1 MLRALFSIWLSS
13 GATGATPAEAVAW
26 QAALDR
32 AMFSPGVIDGAWGI
46 KSQRAMREFQA
57 SRGLRVTGQP
67 DTVTWAALNPDA
79 KPALIAYTITQADI
93 ADVGPWPEGW
103 VEKSK
108 VERLGYKSVAALV
121 AERGHCSMALLGRL
135 NPTARLDALNVGDVL
150 TIPNV
155 SDAPPGLMA
164 AALQVNLV
172 CKYIR
177 ILDEA
182 GRTVG
187 LVNCSIAKHKEK
199 RPSGRCTVRVVSP
212 EPVYVFDPKM
222 WPEVKG
228 IDRKLLIP
236 PGPRNPVGLFWIGLS
251 LSGYGIHG
259 TPEPELI
266 GKTGSHGCFRLAN
279 WDAVRLGA
287 MVRPGVPVEFITG
300 DTIPETRVA
309 DVATARSGGVRP
321 VAALPVTPAARPAA
335 VKAVGPAAGSNSGAA
350 LTKVRAAVP

>member
-1 MLRALFSIWLSS
+1 
-13 GATGATPAEAVAW
+13 
-26 QAALDR
+26 
-32 AMFSPGVIDGAWGI
+32 
-46 KSQRAMREFQA
+46 
-57 SRGLRVTGQP
+57 
-67 DTVTWAALNPDA
+67 LNPDA
-79 KPALIAYTITQADI
+79 KPALTTYTITQADI
-93 ADVGPWPEGW
+93 ADVGPWPDGW

-121 AERGHCSMALLGRL
+121 AERGHCSIALLGRL
-135 NPTARLDALNVGDVL
+135 NPRLRLEALNVGDVL

-155 SDAPPGLMA
+155 SDAPPGVSA

-177 ILDEA
+177 ILDGEN
-182 GRTVG
+182 RTIG

-212 EPVYVFDPKM
+212 DPVYVFDPKM

-309 DVATARSGGVRP
+309 DAATARSSGVRP
-321 VAALPVTPAARPAA
+321 AAGSPVTPAAPAA
-335 VKAVGPAAGSNSGAA
+335 PSAKSNSGAA